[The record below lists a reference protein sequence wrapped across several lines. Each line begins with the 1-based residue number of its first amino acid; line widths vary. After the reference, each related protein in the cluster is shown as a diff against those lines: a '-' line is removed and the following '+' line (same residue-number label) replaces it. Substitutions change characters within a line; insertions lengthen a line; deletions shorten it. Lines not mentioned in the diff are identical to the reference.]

1 MNIAEVERQTG
12 ITKQNIRF
20 YEKEGLI
27 NPDRND
33 SNQYREYGEEEIRRL
48 KLIYVLRKMGVGISE
63 IRKVF
68 EGDMTLSE
76 VMAKR
81 QEEILREKEKQ
92 ETILEICKDMQTQ
105 SLDWINVDKYRN
117 RIEEEEKKG
126 STFLSIL
133 GDYKEICKSEA
144 KKKFTIIPDNIVT
157 TSNEFTNA
165 LLRFAQSEQADITIT
180 KEGMYPEFLYNGVEY
195 KAHRITTRFGPIIHC
210 EIVHPELV
218 EPVGMHEMR
227 KMVLQKVANY
237 LPFVLLAAI
246 WLLLFLGGSVLTGE
260 WYGWVI
266 GILVVLFIGTIFYR
280 RRS

>member
-27 NPDRND
+27 SPDRNA

-48 KLIYVLRKMGVGISE
+48 NLIYVLRKMGVGISE

-68 EGDMTLSE
+68 EGEATLSA
-76 VMAKR
+76 VMANR
-81 QEEILREKEKQ
+81 QEEVLREREHQ

-105 SLDWINVDKYRN
+105 SFDWINADRYRS

-126 STFLSIL
+126 STFFSIL
-133 GDYKEICKSEA
+133 SDYKEICKSEA
-144 KKKFTIIPDNIVT
+144 KKKFTIIPDDIVMT
-157 TSNEFTNA
+157 PNEFTNA
-165 LLRFAQSEQADITIT
+165 LFRFAQTEQADITIT

-195 KAHRITTRFGPIIHC
+195 KAHRIITRFGPIIHC
-210 EIVHPELV
+210 EMVHPELV
-218 EPVGMHEMR
+218 EPVGMHEKR
-227 KMVLQKVANY
+227 KIFLQKAANY
-237 LPFVLLAAI
+237 VPFVLLVAI
-246 WLLLFLGGSVLTGE
+246 WMLLFLGGSELTGA

-266 GILVVLFIGTIFYR
+266 GILAVLFVGTIFYR
-280 RRS
+280 RR